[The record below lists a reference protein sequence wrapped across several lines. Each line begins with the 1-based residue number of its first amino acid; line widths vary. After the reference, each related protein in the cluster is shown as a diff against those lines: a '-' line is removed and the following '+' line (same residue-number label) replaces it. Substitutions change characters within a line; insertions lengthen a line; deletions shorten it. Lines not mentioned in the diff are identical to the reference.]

1 MFGWAFIAGEI
12 VSVAFN
18 LIYLGLIIGTIIV
31 IILDNRN
38 PVKTMA
44 WVMVLMFLPIVGL
57 ILYFF
62 FGRSH
67 RRERM
72 ISRKSYSRLLK
83 KPMAEYLSQEEI
95 VLPDRYQQLITFF
108 RQTNQAFP
116 FEGNDVQVYISG
128 EEMLQALL
136 HAIARAE
143 HHIHVEFY
151 IFEDDAVGR
160 LVRDALIDKA
170 RQGVEVKVLYDDV
183 GCWRVPRNFF
193 QMMRMQGIEVHRF
206 LKVLFPLF
214 TSKVNYR
221 NHRKIVVVDGK
232 VGFVGGMNL
241 AERYVRGLDWGC
253 WRDTHFRLE
262 GRAVHGLQT
271 AFLLDWF
278 FVDRTLITS
287 RAYFP
292 KMECSGSSL
301 VQVVT
306 SDPVSPWREVMQGL
320 IMALG
325 QARSYFYMQT
335 PYFLPTESLLIA
347 MQSAALSG
355 VDVRLMLP
363 LRADNRITHWAS
375 CSYLMDVLRAG
386 VKVYLYRPGFLHS
399 KLIVSDD
406 MLYTVGSTNLD
417 FRSFEHNFEVN
428 AFVYDAT
435 TAITLREIFLSDQQE
450 SVQVQ
455 LKNWQQRPWWRK
467 AVESVVRLMAPLL

>member
-1 MFGWAFIAGEI
+1 MFEWALIAEEI
-12 VSVAFN
+12 ASVAFN
-18 LIYLGLIIGTIIV
+18 LLYFGLIIGTIVVIV
-31 IILDNRN
+31 LDNRN

-44 WVMVLMFLPIVGL
+44 WVMVLMFLPVVGL

-67 RRERM
+67 RHERI
-72 ISRKSYSRLLK
+72 ISRRSYSRLLK
-83 KPMAEYLSQEEI
+83 KPMAEYLSQEDV
-95 VLPDRYQQLITFF
+95 VLPDRYVRLIDFF
-108 RQTNQAFP
+108 HQTNQSFP
-116 FEGNDVQVYISG
+116 FDGNKVEVYTSG
-128 EEMLQALL
+128 EEMLQGLL
-136 HAIARAE
+136 QAIAQAE
-143 HHIHVEFY
+143 HHIHLEFY

-170 RQGVEVKVLYDDV
+170 HQGVEVKVLYDDV
-183 GCWRVPRNFF
+183 GCWRVPRAFF
-193 QMMRMQGIEVHRF
+193 QEMKMQGIEVHSF
-206 LKVLFPLF
+206 LKVMFPLF

-241 AERYVRGLDWGC
+241 AERYVHGIGGGC
-253 WRDTHFRLE
+253 WRDTHLRLE

-271 AFLLDWF
+271 TFLLDWF
-278 FVDRTLITS
+278 FVDRSLITS

-292 KMECSGSSL
+292 KMECCGTSL

-306 SDPVSPWREVMQGL
+306 GDPVSPWREVMQGL
-320 IMALG
+320 LMALG
-325 QARSYFYMQT
+325 QARHYFYIQT

-363 LRADNRITHWAS
+363 LKADNSLTHWAS
-375 CSYLMDVLRAG
+375 CSYLKDVLTAG
-386 VKVYLYRPGFLHS
+386 VKVYFYQPGFLHS

-428 AFVYDAT
+428 AFVYDAA
-435 TAITLREIFLSDQQE
+435 TAPAVRDIFLRDQQE
-450 SVQVQ
+450 AVQVL
-455 LKNWQQRPWWRK
+455 LKSWQQRPWRLK
-467 AVESVVRLMAPLL
+467 ALESVVRLMAPLL

>member
-1 MFGWAFIAGEI
+1 MFEWAFIAEEI
-12 VSVAFN
+12 ASVAFR
-18 LIYLGLIIGTIIV
+18 LIYFGLIIGTIVVIV
-31 IILDNRN
+31 LDNRN

-44 WVMVLMFLPIVGL
+44 WVMVLMFLPVVGL
-57 ILYFF
+57 IFYFF

-67 RRERM
+67 RHERI

-83 KPMAEYLSQEEI
+83 KPMAEYLSQEDI
-95 VLPDRYQQLITFF
+95 ALPERYERLIDFF
-108 RQTNQAFP
+108 RQTNQSFP
-116 FEGNDVQVYISG
+116 FEGNKVQAYTSG
-128 EEMLQALL
+128 EEMLQGLL
-136 HAIARAE
+136 QAIAQAE
-143 HHIHVEFY
+143 HHIHLEFY

-170 RQGVEVKVLYDDV
+170 QQGVEVKVIYDDV
-183 GCWRVPRNFF
+183 GCWRVPRTFF
-193 QMMRMQGIEVHRF
+193 QEMKMHGIEVHSF
-206 LKVLFPLF
+206 LKVMFPLF

-241 AERYVRGLDWGC
+241 ADRYVYGSSGDS
-253 WRDTHFRLE
+253 WRDTHLKLE

-271 AFLLDWF
+271 TFLLDWF
-278 FVDRTLITS
+278 FVDRSLITS

-292 KMECSGSSL
+292 KMECCGPSL

-306 SDPVSPWREVMQGL
+306 GDPVSPWREVMQGL

-325 QARSYFYMQT
+325 QARRYVYLQT

-363 LRADNRITHWAS
+363 LKADNRLTHWAS
-375 CSYLMDVLRAG
+375 CSYLKDVLTAG
-386 VKVYLYRPGFLHS
+386 VKVYFYRPGFLHS
-399 KLIVSDD
+399 KLMVSDD

-428 AFVYDAT
+428 AFVYDEAT
-435 TAITLREIFLSDQQE
+435 APIMRDFFLCDQQQCE
-450 SVQVQ
+450 QVQ
-455 LKNWQQRPWWRK
+455 YKNWHQRPWWRK

>member
-1 MFGWAFIAGEI
+1 MFEWAFIAEEI
-12 VSVAFN
+12 ASVAFR
-18 LIYLGLIIGTIIV
+18 LIYLGLIIGTIVLIV
-31 IILDNRN
+31 LDNRN

-44 WVMVLMFLPIVGL
+44 WVMVLMFLPVVGL

-67 RRERM
+67 RHERI

-83 KPMAEYLSQEEI
+83 KPMAEYLSQEDI
-95 VLPDRYQQLITFF
+95 VLPERYGRLIDFF
-108 RQTNQAFP
+108 RQTNQSFP
-116 FEGNDVQVYISG
+116 FEGNNIQAYTSG
-128 EEMLQALL
+128 EQMIEALL
-136 HAIARAE
+136 QAIARAE
-143 HHIHVEFY
+143 HHIHLEFY
-151 IFEDDAVGR
+151 IFEDDTVGR
-160 LVRDALIDKA
+160 LVRDALVEKA

-183 GCWRVPRNFF
+183 GCWRVPRTFF
-193 QMMRMQGIEVHRF
+193 QEMKIQGIEVHSF
-206 LKVLFPLF
+206 LKVMFPLF

-241 AERYVRGLDWGC
+241 AERYVYGLKGES
-253 WRDTHFRLE
+253 WRDTHMRLE
-262 GRAVHGLQT
+262 GKAVHGLQT

-278 FVDRTLITS
+278 FVDRSLITS
-287 RAYFP
+287 GTYFP
-292 KMECSGSSL
+292 KMECCGPSL

-325 QARSYFYMQT
+325 QARHYFYMQT

-363 LRADNRITHWAS
+363 YKADNHLTHWAS
-375 CSYLMDVLRAG
+375 CSYLKDVLTAG
-386 VKVYLYRPGFLHS
+386 VKVYFYRSGFLHS
-399 KLIVSDD
+399 KLMVSDD

-428 AFVYDAT
+428 AFVYDAE
-435 TAITLREIFLSDQQE
+435 TAPAMRDIFLRDQQVSE
-450 SVQVQ
+450 QVQ
-455 LKNWQQRPWWRK
+455 LKNWQQRPWGRK

>member
-1 MFGWAFIAGEI
+1 MFEWAFIAEE
-12 VSVAFN
+12 VASVAFK

-31 IILDNRN
+31 IVLDNRN

-44 WVMVLMFLPIVGL
+44 WVMVLMFLPVVGL
-57 ILYFF
+57 IFYFF

-67 RRERM
+67 RHERI
-72 ISRKSYSRLLK
+72 ISRRSYNRLLK
-83 KPMAEYLSQEEI
+83 KPMAEYLAQEEI
-95 VLPDRYQQLITFF
+95 TLPERYARLIGFF
-108 RQTNQAFP
+108 KLTDQSFP
-116 FEGNDVQVYISG
+116 FEGNRVEVYTSG

-136 HAIARAE
+136 RAIARAE

-160 LVRDALIDKA
+160 LVRDALMDKA
-170 RQGVEVKVLYDDV
+170 RHGVEVRVLYDDV
-183 GCWRVPRNFF
+183 GCWRVPRRFF
-193 QMMRMQGIEVHRF
+193 QEMRMQGIEVHRF
-206 LKVLFPLF
+206 LKVIFPLF

-241 AERYVRGLDWGC
+241 AERYVRGLGWGG
-253 WRDTHFRLE
+253 WRDTHLKLE

-271 AFLLDWF
+271 VFLLDWF
-278 FVDRTLITS
+278 FVDRSLITS
-287 RAYFP
+287 KAYFP
-292 KMECSGSSL
+292 KMACCGTSL

-306 SDPVSPWREVMQGL
+306 SNPVNPWREVMQGI

-325 QARSYFYMQT
+325 QARRYFYVQT
-335 PYFLPTESLLIA
+335 PYFLPTESLLLA

-363 LRADNRITHWAS
+363 LKADNWLTHWAS
-375 CSYLMDVLRAG
+375 CSYLKDVLTAG
-386 VKVYLYRPGFLHS
+386 VKVYFYRPGFLHS
-399 KLIVSDD
+399 KLMVSDD

-428 AFVYDAT
+428 AFVYDAV
-435 TAITLREIFLSDQQE
+435 TASAMRDIFLRDQQE
-450 SVQVQ
+450 ADQVL
-455 LKNWQQRPWWRK
+455 LKQWQQRPWWRK